1 MKYVVLGGAGAMGS
15 IIVKDLAETCPLSD
29 EVIIADYDRAGA
41 KELAN
46 SYRTRRV
53 KAVGVD
59 VTNKASTVKALRGA
73 AVVIN
78 SVTHHY
84 NIGVME
90 AALAARVHYVDLG
103 GLFYYTRKQLKLNKR
118 FKDKGLTALLCMGA
132 APGITNILAR
142 DAADRLDKV
151 REIHIRSASRDQTR
165 YDSTQAL
172 PISYSFRT
180 IMEEFSFKPPVFT
193 KGKFKFIE
201 PMSGL
206 KPHRFPKPVGVQSPM
221 FTIHSETA
229 TLPLSFKHKGV
240 KEVSFKI
247 AFDPTFIDRVRFL
260 RDVGLGSDTPIQAGG
275 VTVPPIDVTDRVIMA
290 QPEPRAISKP
300 KEYDIERA
308 IVKGTER
315 GKKVTWVMDCHSTGM
330 PSWDIGVDVSTGSP
344 PAIGAQMI
352 ANGEI
357 TLRGVV
363 PPERAVPPK
372 LFYKYLK
379 KRRMRVVATKK
390 KGWDFS
396 V

>member
-15 IIVKDLAETCPLSD
+15 IVVKDLAETCPLSD
-29 EVIIADYDRAGA
+29 EVIIADYDYA
-41 KELAN
+41 KAKALAD

-59 VTNKASTVKALRGA
+59 VTNKAATVKALRGA
-73 AVVIN
+73 VVVIN
-78 SVTHHY
+78 SVSHHY
-84 NIGVME
+84 NLYVME

-103 GLFYYTRKQLKLNKR
+103 GLFNFTRKQLKLNRR
-118 FKDKGLTALLCMGA
+118 FKAIGRTALLCMGA
-132 APGITNILAR
+132 APGVTNIMAR
-142 DAADRLDKV
+142 DAADRLDTV
-151 REIHIRSASRDQTR
+151 REIHIRSAFADQTR
-165 YDSTQAL
+165 YDSKQAL
-172 PISYSFRT
+172 EISYSFKT

-193 KGKFKFIE
+193 KGKFKFVE

-221 FTIHSETA
+221 FTIHSEVA

-247 AFDPTFIDRVRFL
+247 AFDAEFIDRVRFL
-260 RDVGLGSDTPIQAGG
+260 RDVGLGSDSPIQVGG
-275 VTVPPIDVTDRVIMA
+275 LKVSPIDVVDRVVMS
-290 QPEPRAISKP
+290 QPQPQAISKS

-308 IVKGTER
+308 IVKGTKQ

-330 PSWDIGVDVSTGSP
+330 PSWDVGVEVSTGSP
-344 PAIGAQMI
+344 PAIAAQMI
-352 ANGEI
+352 ASGEI
-357 TLRGVV
+357 TARGVV

-372 LFYKYLK
+372 PFYKHLK
-379 KRRMRVVATKK
+379 KRKMRVKATRKN
-390 KGWDFS
+390 GWDFS